1 MQGSEQE
8 SGAGKTSQK
17 AGSIPDVHEKE
28 RSQRVEAL
36 RTMSSEHAT
45 SPVATLAADTN
56 ASENSQWRNGWR
68 RIALIGLLAAV
79 VVGGLTGYL
88 LISRSS
94 PPANTRKP
102 TLVHSIDLGANNLYC
117 SQAPVWSPDGRQIA
131 IIALDYR
138 CGEQNNNAANAE
150 QFIGIFDVTTGK
162 ARQIIAL
169 KDASAQYQLV
179 GLVSAIAWSPD
190 GKALAAFGPT
200 SPIISTNGATHQAL
214 ILYTMTGQ
222 RAIPRVII
230 GPPTNIYT
238 SQSRAQVW
246 NVGALSA
253 GPVIDSSLPPALS
266 YHWTADGTIAPDQ
279 PFPEDGSTPTGRNAN
294 HGAFTFW
301 QSGYLDALSIID
313 GHFTSSHI
321 SITGPVAPTGL
332 FFTASPVVWSSDGR
346 YVVSGISIG
355 GPVAFSTPP
364 TSTVTCPSPD
374 RSQNIPCPSGALPHP
389 NAAFTAAVNATM
401 QGETV
406 RSSDGSATYTGWPVV
421 PVIWSPNGKYLM
433 TILPGDEETD
443 KAKYLTI
450 TILDTTTGNPVKQ
463 FRQVVGSGA
472 NRCSF
477 PGGWSP
483 ADKQVALLQC
493 SSNSI
498 ILWNTSDLAA

>member
-1 MQGSEQE
+1 MIDSGRDGSQEPREHEQ
-8 SGAGKTSQK
+8 
-17 AGSIPDVHEKE
+17 
-28 RSQRVEAL
+28 SQRVEAL

-45 SPVATLAADTN
+45 PPVAILAADTN
-56 ASENSQWRNGWR
+56 APANNQWRNGWW

-79 VVGGLTGYL
+79 VVGGLMGYL

-94 PPANTRKP
+94 PPTTIRKP

-117 SQAPVWSPDGRQIA
+117 PQAPVWSPDGRQIA
-131 IIALDYR
+131 IIASDYR

-150 QFIGIFDVTTGK
+150 QFIGVFDVTTGK

-169 KDASAQYQLV
+169 KDASAQYHLV

-200 SPIISTNGATHQAL
+200 SPIQSTNGATHQAL

-222 RAIPRVII
+222 QAIPRVII

-253 GPVIDSSLPPALS
+253 GPVIDSSIPPALS

-301 QSGYLDALSIID
+301 QSGYIDALSIID
-313 GHFTSSHI
+313 SHFTSSHI
-321 SITGPVAPTGL
+321 SVTGPVAPTGL

-364 TSTVTCPSPD
+364 SSTVTCPTPD
-374 RSQNIPCPSGALPHP
+374 MSQNARCPSKALPQAD
-389 NAAFTAAVNATM
+389 AAFAAV
-401 QGETV
+401 V
-406 RSSDGSATYTGWPVV
+406 SATLKGEPFTFTDQSGNPKTVSSWPQV
-421 PVIWSPNGKYLM
+421 PIAWSPKGKYLM
-433 TILPGDEETD
+433 TVLPGDEETD
-443 KAKYLTI
+443 RAKYLTI
-450 TILDTTTGNPVKQ
+450 TLLDTTTGNPVKQ
-463 FRQVVGSGA
+463 FRQVVGPGA

-483 ADKQVALLQC
+483 TGQQIALLQC
-493 SSNSI
+493 STNSI
-498 ILWNTSDLAA
+498 ILWSTSDLAV